1 MLTIPLV
8 RCRLRLGRLLPG
20 LLGLA
25 CLLNPAGPAAAQA
38 RLGKVTPYP
47 AGKDFNH
54 IGSDA
59 RAVAL
64 ADSVMQA
71 MGGYAAWQQV
81 RFIGWEFFGGQYQV
95 WDKQTNDFRW
105 QKGDLVLTGNLNSR
119 TGKVYRAGQDIS
131 GTEEGQKLLTGMY
144 ATWANNSWWLLM
156 PFKMKDSG
164 VKLLYKGPGRTMQ
177 GKPAQVVQMT
187 FENVGVTPDNRY
199 ELYISPGTY
208 LVEEWA
214 FYRSATDAVPAFRRR
229 WADYRPYGP
238 ILLATD
244 RTDGQDG
251 RRLSNLAVLTKLP
264 AGYLLSPR
272 PQPKLQ

>member
-1 MLTIPLV
+1 MPHV
-8 RCRLRLGRLLPG
+8 LRSLLPF
-20 LLGLA
+20 LGLA
-25 CLLNPAGPAAAQA
+25 AGLTLPIAGAAAQTKP
-38 RLGKVTPYP
+38 GKFASYP
-47 AGKDFNH
+47 AGKDFNQL
-54 IGSDA
+54 GSDA

-71 MGGYAAWQQV
+71 MGGYAAWQQA
-81 RFIGWEFFGGQYQV
+81 RFIGWEFFGEQYQV

-105 QKGDLVLTGNLNSR
+105 QKGDLVLTGNLNTR
-119 TGKVYRAGQDIS
+119 AGKVYRAGQDIS

-177 GKPAQVVQMT
+177 GSPAQVVQMT
-187 FENVGVTPDNRY
+187 FENVGVTPNNRY
-199 ELYISPGTY
+199 EIYISTKTY

-214 FYRSATDAVPAFRRR
+214 FYRNATDAVPAFRRR
-229 WADYRPYGP
+229 WADYQSYGP

-244 RTDGQDG
+244 RTDGKDG
-251 RRLSNLAVLTKLP
+251 RRLSNLAVASKVP
-264 AGYLLSPR
+264 ASYMPSPR
-272 PQPKLQ
+272 PQEKLR